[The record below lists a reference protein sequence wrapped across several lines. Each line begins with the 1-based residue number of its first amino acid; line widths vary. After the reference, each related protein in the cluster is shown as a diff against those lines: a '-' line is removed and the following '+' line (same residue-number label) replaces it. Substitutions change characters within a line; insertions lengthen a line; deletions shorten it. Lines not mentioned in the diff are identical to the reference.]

1 MLGVDSQV
9 DGIVTNGSGTAWF
22 EIVFG
27 RDDTKWDVVNG
38 KWRTNRDLNLG
49 PHVVDKRLFDR
60 LLGLNLS

>member
-49 PHVVDKRLFDR
+49 PHVVDK
-60 LLGLNLS
+60 